1 MIHIDNLDV
10 FQAVQDNTS
19 VESSITVLRRVQ
31 QIMRTEGRWLI
42 RYVSRED
49 SRVVGGEGQRV
60 WEEDTVVETLDIALE
75 IIVLTK

>member
-1 MIHIDNLDV
+1 MIHIDNLEV
-10 FQAVQDNTS
+10 VPAVHDNTL

-42 RYVSRED
+42 RYVPRED
-49 SRVVGGEGQRV
+49 SRGEGQRV
-60 WEEDTVVETLDIALE
+60 WEEDTVVETLNIALE